1 MAELRLAQIT
11 KSYDTKQ
18 VLAPT
23 DLSVAD
29 GSFCALLG
37 PSGSGKTTLLRII
50 AGLADP
56 DSGRIRIGD
65 HDVTDTAPNRRNIG
79 FVFQNY
85 ALFPHMSVADNVAFG
100 LRMRSVSRAAARAKA
115 TDMLR
120 LVGLNGMADRR
131 PAQLSGGQQQ
141 RVALARALVFEP
153 ELLLLDE
160 PLSALDRKIR
170 EEMQGELKRVHRE
183 TGLTTIIVTHDQDEA
198 LDLSDQVLLLDG
210 GRIQQA
216 GSPVQMYREP
226 NSMFVADFLG
236 AQSILPGTLV
246 SGPDGWRVEVGS
258 VSLPVRAT
266 EGAAHGTAVTVAV
279 QPECVT
285 VRPDTD
291 PQPGDL
297 FGEVRNLEFYGSLA
311 RASVQLD
318 TSVVLPTMMFSTTAV
333 RLSEGSRVTVTV
345 DPAGV
350 HAFPAEAAV

>member
-1 MAELRLAQIT
+1 
-11 KSYDTKQ
+11 
-18 VLAPT
+18 
-23 DLSVAD
+23 
-29 GSFCALLG
+29 
-37 PSGSGKTTLLRII
+37 
-50 AGLADP
+50 
-56 DSGRIRIGD
+56 
-65 HDVTDTAPNRRNIG
+65 
-79 FVFQNY
+79 
-85 ALFPHMSVADNVAFG
+85 
-100 LRMRSVSRAAARAKA
+100 MRSVSRAAARAKA
-115 TDMLR
+115 ADMLR
-120 LVGLNGMADRR
+120 LVGLTGMADRR

-198 LDLSDQVLLLDG
+198 LDLSEQVLLLDG

-246 SGPDGWRVEVGS
+246 SGPGGWRVEVGS

-266 EGAAHGTAVTVAV
+266 EGAADGTAVTVAV

-285 VRPDTD
+285 VRPDGDTD

-297 FGEVRNLEFYGSLA
+297 SGAVRNLEFYGSLA
-311 RASVQLD
+311 RAWIQLD
-318 TSVVLPTMMFSTTAV
+318 TSVALPTLMFSTTAV